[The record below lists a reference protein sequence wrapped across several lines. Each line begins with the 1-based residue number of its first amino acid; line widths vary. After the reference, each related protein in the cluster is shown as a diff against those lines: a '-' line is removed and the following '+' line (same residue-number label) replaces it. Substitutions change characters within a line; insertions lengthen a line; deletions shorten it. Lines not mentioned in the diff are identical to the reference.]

1 MYDPVALNTEVNTL
15 VEFGLLEE
23 PVQSVLAWFML
34 KFFLFCD
41 VLCFKAWEFSSAA
54 VLPLTRKFCLVF

>member
-23 PVQSVLAWFML
+23 PVQSVFAWFIVHA
-34 KFFLFCD
+34 KVFF
-41 VLCFKAWEFSSAA
+41 VL
-54 VLPLTRKFCLVF
+54 